1 MNQEMASLVNRFVD
15 KWKKNDKQPTLL
27 SKVKSVVK
35 PPENLKQQ
43 ISLVIQRIDVQAK
56 TLDIA
61 VKRFESRDVDIFNR
75 VVKAFSERDEAR
87 ANILATELSEIRKIE
102 NMLTCALLAMQSIS
116 MRLNTVS
123 ELGDLVTVLNPAK
136 SVLNSIGSEM
146 CSVFPEASQELGSIG
161 NLLSEI
167 VVNSSQSTDVPVN
180 TGRLDPEAEEI
191 LKEAEL
197 AAEKKLKQQIPEVA
211 TEKSIDK
218 LTSVE
223 A

>member
-1 MNQEMASLVNRFVD
+1 MVNRFVD
-15 KWKKNDKQPTLL
+15 RWKKKDEQPTLL
-27 SKVKSVVK
+27 SKITSVVK

-43 ISLVIQRIDVQAK
+43 ISLVIQRIDVQTK

-61 VKRFESRDVDIFNR
+61 VQRFESRDVNIFNR

-87 ANILATELSEIRKIE
+87 ANILAAELSEIRKIE
-102 NMLTCALLAMQSIS
+102 KMLTHASLAMQSIS

-123 ELGDLVTVLNPAK
+123 ELDDLVTVLNRAK
-136 SVLNSIGSEM
+136 SVLNSISSEM
-146 CSVFPEASQELGSIG
+146 FSVFPEASQELGNIG

-167 VVNSSQSTDVPVN
+167 VVNTSQSTDLPVN
-180 TGRLDPEAEEI
+180 TGRVDSEAEKI

-197 AAEKKLKQQIPEVA
+197 AAEKKLKQQLPETA

>member
-1 MNQEMASLVNRFVD
+1 MVNRFVD
-15 KWKKNDKQPTLL
+15 RWKKKDKQSTLL

-43 ISLVIQRIDVQAK
+43 ITLVIQRIDVQTKA
-56 TLDIA
+56 LDIT
-61 VKRFESRDVDIFNR
+61 VQRFEGRDVDIFNR

-102 NMLTCALLAMQSIS
+102 KMLTQASLAMQSVS

-123 ELGDLVTVLNPAK
+123 ELGDLLTVLAPAK
-136 SVLNSIGSEM
+136 SVLSNIRSEM
-146 CSVFPEASQELGSIG
+146 CSVFPEASQELGNIG

-167 VVNSSQSTDVPVN
+167 VVNCNPSTDVPVN
-180 TGRLDPEAEEI
+180 TGRLDSEAEKI

-197 AAEKKLKQQIPEVA
+197 AAEKKLKHQLPEA
-211 TEKSIDK
+211 AMEKSVDK
-218 LTSVE
+218 PASME

>member
-1 MNQEMASLVNRFVD
+1 MASLVNRFVD
-15 KWKKNDKQPTLL
+15 RWKKKDKQSTLL

-43 ISLVIQRIDVQAK
+43 ISLVIQRIDVQTK

-61 VKRFESRDVDIFNR
+61 VQRFESRDADIFNR

-87 ANILATELSEIRKIE
+87 ANILATELSEIRRIE
-102 NMLTCALLAMQSIS
+102 KMLTHASLAMQSIS
-116 MRLNTVS
+116 MRLSTVS
-123 ELGDLVTVLNPAK
+123 ELGDLVTVLTPAK

-146 CSVFPEASQELGSIG
+146 CSVFPEASQELGDIG
-161 NLLSEI
+161 SLLSEI
-167 VVNSSQSTDVPVN
+167 VVSSTQSTDAPVT
-180 TGRLDPEAEEI
+180 TGRLDPEAEKI

-197 AAEKKLKQQIPEVA
+197 ATEKKLKQQLPEAA

-218 LTSVE
+218 LTSIE

>member
-1 MNQEMASLVNRFVD
+1 MVNRFVD
-15 KWKKNDKQPTLL
+15 KWKKKDKQPTLL

-43 ISLVIQRIDVQAK
+43 ISLVIQRIDVQTK

-61 VKRFESRDVDIFNR
+61 VQRFENRDADIFSR

-102 NMLTCALLAMQSIS
+102 KMLIHASLAMQSIS

-123 ELGDLVTVLNPAK
+123 ELGDLVTILIPAK

-146 CSVFPEASQELGSIG
+146 CSVLPEASQELGNIG

-167 VVNSSQSTDVPVN
+167 VVNSNHTTDVPVN
-180 TGRLDPEAEEI
+180 TGRLDPEAEKI
-191 LKEAEL
+191 LMEAEL
-197 AAEKKLKQQIPEVA
+197 AAEKKLKQQLPEA
-211 TEKSIDK
+211 STEKSIDK
-218 LTSVE
+218 LTKIE
-223 A
+223 ALQ

>member
-1 MNQEMASLVNRFVD
+1 LVNRFVD
-15 KWKKNDKQPTLL
+15 KWKKKDKQPTLL
-27 SKVKSVVK
+27 SKVKRVVK

-43 ISLVIQRIDVQAK
+43 ISLVIQRIDVQTK

-61 VKRFESRDVDIFNR
+61 VQRFENRDADIFSR

-102 NMLTCALLAMQSIS
+102 KMLIHASLAMQSIS

-123 ELGDLVTVLNPAK
+123 ELGDLVTVLIPAK

-146 CSVFPEASQELGSIG
+146 CSVLPEASQELGNIG

-167 VVNSSQSTDVPVN
+167 VVNSNHTTDVPVN
-180 TGRLDPEAEEI
+180 TGRLDPEAEKI
-191 LKEAEL
+191 LMEAEL
-197 AAEKKLKQQIPEVA
+197 AAEKKLKQQLPEA
-211 TEKSIDK
+211 STEKSIDK
-218 LTSVE
+218 LTKIE
-223 A
+223 ALQ

>member
-1 MNQEMASLVNRFVD
+1 MANLVNRFVD
-15 KWKKNDKQPTLL
+15 RWKKKDEQPTLL
-27 SKVKSVVK
+27 SKITSVVK

-43 ISLVIQRIDVQAK
+43 ISLVIQRIDVQTK

-61 VKRFESRDVDIFNR
+61 IQRFESRDADIFNR

-87 ANILATELSEIRKIE
+87 ANILAAELSEIRKIE
-102 NMLTCALLAMQSIS
+102 KMLTHASLAMQSIS

-136 SVLNSIGSEM
+136 SVLNSISSEM
-146 CSVFPEASQELGSIG
+146 FSVFPEASQELGNIG

-167 VVNSSQSTDVPVN
+167 VVNTNQSTDLPVN
-180 TGRLDPEAEEI
+180 TGRIDSEAEKI

-197 AAEKKLKQQIPEVA
+197 AAEKKLKQQLPETA

-218 LTSVE
+218 LTSIE

>member
-1 MNQEMASLVNRFVD
+1 MVNRFVD
-15 KWKKNDKQPTLL
+15 RWKKKDEQPTLL
-27 SKVKSVVK
+27 SKITNVVK

-43 ISLVIQRIDVQAK
+43 ISLVIQRIDVQTK

-61 VKRFESRDVDIFNR
+61 VQRFESRDVDIFNR

-87 ANILATELSEIRKIE
+87 ANILAAELSEIRKIE
-102 NMLTCALLAMQSIS
+102 KILTHASLAMQSVS
-116 MRLNTVS
+116 MRLNTIS

-136 SVLNSIGSEM
+136 SVLNSISSEM
-146 CSVFPEASQELGSIG
+146 FNVFPEASQELGNIG

-167 VVNSSQSTDVPVN
+167 VVNTNQSTDLPVN
-180 TGRLDPEAEEI
+180 TGRIDSEAEKI

-197 AAEKKLKQQIPEVA
+197 AAEKKLKQQLPETA

-218 LTSVE
+218 LTSIEV
-223 A
+223 

>member
-1 MNQEMASLVNRFVD
+1 MANLANRFAD
-15 KWKKNDKQPTLL
+15 KWTKKDKQPTLL
-27 SKVKSVVK
+27 SKVTNVVK

-43 ISLVIQRIDVQAK
+43 ISLAIQRIDVQTK

-61 VKRFESRDVDIFNR
+61 VQRFDNRDADIFGR
-75 VVKAFSERDEAR
+75 IVKAFSERDEAR

-102 NMLTCALLAMQSIS
+102 KMLIHASLAMQSIS

-123 ELGDLVTVLNPAK
+123 ELGDLVTVLIPAK
-136 SVLNSIGSEM
+136 SVLSSIGSEM
-146 CSVFPEASQELGSIG
+146 CSIFPEASQELGSIG

-167 VVNSSQSTDVPVN
+167 VVNSSQSTEAPVN
-180 TGRLDPEAEEI
+180 TGRLDAEAEKI

-197 AAEKKLKQQIPEVA
+197 AAEKKLKQQLPEA
-211 TEKSIDK
+211 STEKSIDK
-218 LTSVE
+218 LTGIE